1 MALAS
6 RAPRLVYHVTRASG
20 DAGHQGVRLLALA
33 TGAIVAALPLIDAKG
48 HHTVGSR
55 VPIAVFILIGVTLA
69 TRLLIS
75 LTPGARRSE

>member
-1 MALAS
+1 MD
-6 RAPRLVYHVTRASG
+6 RASSFY
-20 DAGHQGVRLLALA
+20 VRAEVFAYAHPWLLALA